1 MRKDS
6 GVDSFHDQI
15 EPLRVEGVKTEE
27 APREE
32 GVRWQHP
39 PHNSS
44 SLGLYTEAFLDVQLQ
59 ILIFLNIEATES

>member
-1 MRKDS
+1 MRKHS
-6 GVDSFHDQI
+6 GVDSFQDQI
-15 EPLRVEGVKTEE
+15 EPLRVEGVKTEA

-39 PHNSS
+39 QHSSS
-44 SLGLYTEAFLDVQLQ
+44 SLAFYIEAFLDVQLQ

>member
-32 GVRWQHP
+32 GGPVTTSP
-39 PHNSS
+39 
-44 SLGLYTEAFLDVQLQ
+44 A
-59 ILIFLNIEATES
+59 